1 MHDRQA
7 AYAIPTG
14 VIERRLTI
22 YTSIPDCHWH
32 IVLEEDDAK
41 KIILVTRNG
50 SQIPLEPF
58 VVGID

>member
-1 MHDRQA
+1 MDRQA

-14 VIERRLTI
+14 VIEKTVDNLYLT
-22 YTSIPDCHWH
+22 PDRHWH

-41 KIILVTRNG
+41 KIALVTRNG

-58 VVGID
+58 VVGIE

>member
-1 MHDRQA
+1 MDRQA

-14 VIERRLTI
+14 AIERTVDNL
-22 YTSIPDCHWH
+22 YLIPDRHWH
-32 IVLEEDDAK
+32 IALEEDDAK
-41 KIILVTRNG
+41 KIVLVTRNG